1 MARLLVIDTTSRFL
15 SLALFDGGALIAHD
29 HRDIGRGHA
38 EALLPAIAALPDGG
52 IAQEIWVGCGPGS
65 FTGLRIGIAA
75 ARALAFAWGAS
86 LRGFDSLALVAAA
99 ARAAHDIDNFSIMCD
114 AGHGEWLVANA
125 PHDAQSLPPA
135 QAMAYCRDNVA
146 GERAADVIAQRGS
159 GHAFAASADCRAAMD
174 VETAA
179 FIDPPRSVYARAPD
193 AVVAGQRG

>member
-1 MARLLVIDTTSRFL
+1 MARLLAIDTTSRFL

-38 EALLPAIAALPDGG
+38 EALLPAVAALPDGG

-99 ARAAHDIDNFSIMCD
+99 ARAAHGIGDFSVVCD
-114 AGHGEWLVANA
+114 AGHGEWLVADA
-125 PHDAQSLPPA
+125 PHGARSLTPADAVQLC
-135 QAMAYCRDNVA
+135 QNIVA
-146 GERAADVIAQRGS
+146 GERAADLVALRGS
-159 GHAFAASADCRAAMD
+159 GCAFAASADCRAAMGM
-174 VETAA
+174 EAAA
-179 FIDPPRSVYARAPD
+179 FIDPPRSIYARAPD
-193 AVVAGQRG
+193 AALPGACG

>member
-38 EALLPAIAALPDGG
+38 EALLPAVAALPDGG

-99 ARAAHDIDNFSIMCD
+99 AREAHGIDNFSIVCD

-125 PHDAQSLPPA
+125 PHDAQSLAPPDA
-135 QAMAYCRDNVA
+135 VKVCQFLVA
-146 GERAADVIAQRGS
+146 GERAADLIAQRGS
-159 GHAFAASADCRAAMD
+159 GHGFAASADSRAAMGI
-174 VETAA
+174 ENAA
-179 FIDPPRSVYARAPD
+179 FIDPPRSIYARAPD
-193 AVVAGQRG
+193 AAISGKGG